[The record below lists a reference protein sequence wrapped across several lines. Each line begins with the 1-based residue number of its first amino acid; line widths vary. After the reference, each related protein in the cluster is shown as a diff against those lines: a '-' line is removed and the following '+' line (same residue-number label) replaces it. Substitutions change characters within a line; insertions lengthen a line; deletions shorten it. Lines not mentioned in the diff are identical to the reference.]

1 MSEHILRTAKLVS
14 ARRAGLVSSIAR
26 TTPSEPTS
34 RVQQILEL
42 VLTEFAMCLGLP
54 DDDEPKDRP

>member
-1 MSEHILRTAKLVS
+1 MNAHILRTAKLVS
-14 ARRAGLVSSIAR
+14 ARRAGLVSGIAR
-26 TTPSEPTS
+26 TTPSDPTS

-54 DDDEPKDRP
+54 DDEPQDER